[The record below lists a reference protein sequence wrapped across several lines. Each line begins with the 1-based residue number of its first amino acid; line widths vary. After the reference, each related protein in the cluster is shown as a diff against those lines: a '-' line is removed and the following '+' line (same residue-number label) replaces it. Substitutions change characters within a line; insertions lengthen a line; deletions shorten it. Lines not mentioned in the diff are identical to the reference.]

1 MTTASTQRLQRTSRA
16 YLLIICLTLLSQ
28 PSQSAESASLG
39 LTLAGL
45 FCVAIAC
52 LGRIWCSVFIAGR
65 KDQQLVT
72 QGPYA
77 LVRHPLYSL
86 SMVAALGIG
95 LATLSGLLTIGLLAG
110 LAWLLRDA
118 ALSEERRL
126 SAVFEEAYQGYRAVT
141 PRFWPRLGAWLGSTR
156 SVKHLPTSLTVHPP
170 ILWKAF
176 VDASAFFLL
185 FICIVSAR
193 QISLFWTIPAP
204 LYLP

>member
-86 SMVAALGIG
+86 SMVAALGVG
-95 LATLSGLLTIGLLAG
+95 LATLSGLLTIALLAG

-141 PRFWPRLGAWLGSTR
+141 PRFWPRIQPWLGNTT
-156 SVKHLPTSLTVHPP
+156 SVKHLPNSLTVHPP